1 MHPLV
6 VIVFVS
12 DGANIR
18 AAHAERNAPT
28 LRDANAPFV
37 GARPV
42 EAAQPIGRSRQGAQR
57 LRAVQRGQ
65 DRLQPPNVRGINASA
80 IVAAVQPL
88 DCAPREALYRQ
99 VQYLNKACYDTADRG
114 GRDSDS
120 LVRKAATAKPLDA
133 TQPGLA

>member
-1 MHPLV
+1 M
-6 VIVFVS
+6 VFVP
-12 DGANIR
+12 DAADIR
-18 AAHAERNAPT
+18 AVHVEGNAPT

-42 EAAQPIGRSRQGAQR
+42 EAVLPIGRSRQRAQR

-65 DRLQPPNVRGINASA
+65 DRPQPPNVRRINASG

-99 VQYLNKACYDTADRG
+99 VQYLNKACYDTASRG
-114 GRDSDS
+114 GRDSAS
-120 LVRKAATAKPLDA
+120 LVSKAAAAEPLDA
-133 TQPGLA
+133 TQPGPA